1 MTSDN
6 EAKNSF
12 SLRPKARILKTLG
25 EELISSETVA
35 LIELI
40 KNSYDADAKNV
51 LVEFTGEI
59 KKGKGCII
67 VSDDGHGMNLNV
79 VQQSWMTIATSNKK
93 YKTSSQSGK
102 RRVLG
107 EKGIGRFATSRISS
121 ELELSSRI
129 NASETEIYTLFDWSQ
144 FEDDELYLDEVLFLT
159 EERKPEDIIEDSSI
173 RKLPTSNLQEQL
185 TGTLL
190 KMSKLKHTWES
201 KDYKELERGLSR
213 LISPFSPINDFNIYL
228 KKGEHGHLTLNRIE
242 PPEIIKYPH
251 YMVKGKVGFDG
262 QFEYVISVE
271 ALGESIPKNGHFYR
285 KNIKGEWLIEPLE
298 SAADLEKNQE
308 YRAIECGAFEFELR
322 IWDRDDLGNVEQKI
336 GAGIRSIQS
345 DLNAIAGVNIYRDGF
360 RVLPYGEPNNDWLRL
375 DLRRVQTPTKR
386 ISNNQITGYIAITAD
401 GNPHL
406 HDRSNREGLDNNSSY
421 NDLKQIV
428 TLVLSEFESIRY
440 VSRRPKTTK
449 GQGQQD
455 NEQGGLFDEPDF
467 SAVKDSVQKGKS
479 DSGETL
485 QLLSKVEADWKKQI
499 TNLQNVLSQYHSL
512 ATLGGIVDKVLH
524 DGRQPLAAIQVEAG
538 LGKEQAEDWAVEC
551 ELIKPN
557 QLKQLE
563 VGFEKIVNQA
573 SVLSDVFRRVEPFGG
588 RKKGRPKKYYIED
601 LIKSTFDIYERDLK
615 AESISFELPNTQ
627 TLVSTDV
634 TEISEIFTNLITN
647 SIYWL
652 GRVPKDKRAIHVTLD
667 RLNDGGLEIVFADTG
682 PGVDPILKD
691 RIFEPYVGS
700 RPGGHGLGLCL
711 VGEIVKG
718 YYNGTVELLDSNS
731 SVGAVFRLVMRKRV

>member
-1 MTSDN
+1 MKIDDESGD
-6 EAKNSF
+6 SF

-40 KNSYDADAKNV
+40 KNSYDADARNV
-51 LVEFTGEI
+51 LIEFKGEI

-67 VSDDGHGMNLNV
+67 VSDDGHGMDLKV

-93 YKTSSQSGK
+93 SKTNSLSGR

-121 ELELSSRI
+121 ELELSSRTSS
-129 NASETEIYTLFDWSQ
+129 SETEIYTIFDWTQ
-144 FEDDELYLDEVLFLT
+144 FDDDDLYLDEVLFLT
-159 EERKPEDIIEDSSI
+159 EERAPEDIVEDSPI
-173 RKLPTSNLQEQL
+173 RELATSEQKEL
-185 TGTLL
+185 TGTSL
-190 KMSKLKHTWES
+190 KMKQLKHTWES

-228 KKGEHGHLTLNRIE
+228 SRGENSQLTLNRIE

-251 YMVKGKVGFDG
+251 YMVKGKVSSEGEFTY
-262 QFEYVISVE
+262 EISVE
-271 ALGESIPKNGHFYR
+271 VTGDKVPKNGCFYR
-285 KNIKGEWLIEPLE
+285 KKVKDEWLIEPLDKAVE
-298 SAADLEKNQE
+298 LEKNKEFQ
-308 YRAIECGAFEFELR
+308 AIECGDFEFEFR
-322 IWDRDDLGNVEQKI
+322 VWDRDDLGNVEQKI
-336 GAGIRSIQS
+336 GTGIRSIQN

-375 DLRRVQTPTKR
+375 DIRRVQTPTKR

-401 GNPHL
+401 GNPLL
-406 HDRSNREGLDNNSSY
+406 HDRSNREGLDNNASY
-421 NDLKQIV
+421 NDLKQIM

-440 VSRRPKTTK
+440 VSRRPKATK
-449 GQGQQD
+449 EQGQNRNQ
-455 NEQGGLFDEPDF
+455 QQGLFDEPDF
-467 SAVKDSVQKGKS
+467 SAVKVSVQKDKS
-479 DSGETL
+479 DSSETL

-524 DGRQPLAAIQVEAG
+524 DGRQPLASIQVEAG
-538 LGKEQAEDWAVEC
+538 LGKEQAEDWVLEN

-557 QLKQLE
+557 QIKKLE
-563 VGFEKIVNQA
+563 VGFEKIVSQA
-573 SVLSDVFRRVEPFGG
+573 SVLSDVFKRVEPFGG

-615 AESISFELPNTQ
+615 AESISFELPNSQ

-652 GRVPKDKRAIHVTLD
+652 GRVPKEKRAIHVTLD
-667 RLNDGGLEIVFADTG
+667 RLDDGGLEIVFADTG
-682 PGVDPILKD
+682 PGVDSILKD